1 MTSLRNLR
9 IAFTII
15 LFLGLF
21 WTCSCFAEES
31 ASEIVASMLKSY
43 GGADSVRKVASVTA
57 RGSIT
62 EFLNGNKGTYARYL
76 EHPVKLRIE
85 VMPEKRGEIRILNG
99 RRGWQSFGDGFS
111 PVSTFELQAMIYQY
125 SYLDLPMGLTA
136 RDYRVEY
143 AGMRQ
148 YKGRE
153 SHLLL
158 IETNNSPQLRVY
170 VDAKTHLI
178 AGIAAS
184 FSMEMMS
191 GEELSTEYSD
201 FRPVEG
207 VLFPHKLVNFAGD
220 TKLSE
225 ILLDEIYVNRKISPQ
240 LFSPY

>member
-1 MTSLRNLR
+1 
-9 IAFTII
+9 
-15 LFLGLF
+15 
-21 WTCSCFAEES
+21 
-31 ASEIVASMLKSY
+31 
-43 GGADSVRKVASVTA
+43 
-57 RGSIT
+57 
-62 EFLNGNKGTYARYL
+62 
-76 EHPVKLRIE
+76 
-85 VMPEKRGEIRILNG
+85 
-99 RRGWQSFGDGFS
+99 
-111 PVSTFELQAMIYQY
+111 
-125 SYLDLPMGLTA
+125 
-136 RDYRVEY
+136 
-143 AGMRQ
+143 
-148 YKGRE
+148 
-153 SHLLL
+153 LL